1 MANFFLWGAMKQR
14 SVIRFAFLAFGLA
27 GYCIGA
33 EGQKTV
39 VIHAGQL
46 FDGKSDRLL
55 SNQLIVIKGDRIV
68 EVGPAESVKIP
79 AGAEEIDLGKA
90 TVLPG
95 LIDGHAHLF
104 KTSKLGGGSAFTVQM
119 LLTDSWQYRTI
130 VAVLNARKNLEAG
143 FTTMRDCGTVGAMY
157 SDTDLRRAINEGLVP
172 GPRLQVATIPLIGT
186 TWLPPS
192 RGPQRSFSPEV
203 TVPMGARAVDSPWE
217 GRKAVRDNFKYGADF
232 IKVFPGGSPA
242 HFEPDGKL
250 WVPATMTLEEDKAIV
265 DEAHRQG
272 IKAACHAFGGVP
284 LRDSIEAGCDSIE
297 MADDV
302 DPESISKMSEKGIF
316 LVMALS
322 QVKNSESSE
331 LQATQGKYSR
341 AAMQKAS
348 LQRALKAGVK
358 VAFGPNAGDSGPEH
372 GTQAKD
378 VEYMAEYGMKPVQV
392 LHAITNV
399 GAELMSWQDRVGTI
413 EKGKYADV
421 VAVAGNPLAD
431 ITELERVKFV
441 MKGGEIVRND
451 LK

>member
-1 MANFFLWGAMKQR
+1 MRRQ
-14 SVIRFAFLAFGLA
+14 SVIKLALVAFGLS
-27 GYCIGA
+27 GSCIGA
-33 EGQKTV
+33 EGQNTV
-39 VIHAGQL
+39 VIHAGRL

-55 SNQLIVIKGDRIV
+55 SNQLIVIQGDRIA
-68 EVGPAESVKIP
+68 EVGPAGSVKTP
-79 AGAEEIDLGKA
+79 VGAKEIDLGNA

-104 KTSKLGGGSAFTVQM
+104 KSNKLGGGSAFTVQTLM
-119 LLTDSWQYRTI
+119 TDSWQYRTI
-130 VAVLNARKNLEAG
+130 VAVVNARKNLEAG

-203 TVPMGARAVDSPWE
+203 TVPTGARAVDSPWE

-232 IKVFPGGSPA
+232 IKVFPGGSPS
-242 HFEPDGKL
+242 HFEPDGSL

-302 DPESISKMSEKGIF
+302 DPQSISKMSEKGIF

-322 QVKNSESSE
+322 QVKNSEPSE

-341 AAMQKAS
+341 ATMQRVT

-378 VEYMAEYGMKPVQV
+378 VEYMVDYGMKPVQV
-392 LHAITNV
+392 LHAVTSV
-399 GAELMSWQDRVGTI
+399 AAELMGWQDRVGTI

-421 VAVAGNPLAD
+421 IAVTGDPVVD

-441 MKGGEIVRND
+441 MKGGQVVRND

>member
-1 MANFFLWGAMKQR
+1 MSRQ
-14 SVIRFAFLAFGLA
+14 SVINFILVAFGLC
-27 GYCIGA
+27 GYGIEA
-33 EGQKTV
+33 EAQKTV

-55 SNQLIVIKGDRIV
+55 TNQWIVIQGDRIT
-68 EVGPAESVKIP
+68 EVGPAGSVKTP
-79 AGAEEIDLGKA
+79 VGAEEIDLGKA

-104 KTSKLGGGSAFTVQM
+104 KSNKLGGGSAFTVQM

-130 VAVLNARKNLEAG
+130 VAVVNARKNLEAG

-203 TVPMGARAVDSPWE
+203 TVPSGARAVDSPWE

-232 IKVFPGGSPA
+232 IKVFPGGSPS
-242 HFEPDGKL
+242 HFEPDGNL

-302 DPESISKMSEKGIF
+302 DPESISKMSNKGIF

-322 QVKNSESSE
+322 QVKNSEASE
-331 LQATQGKYSR
+331 LQATDGKYSR
-341 AAMQKAS
+341 AAMQKVT

-378 VEYMAEYGMKPVQV
+378 VEYMVDYGMKPVQV
-392 LHAITNV
+392 LHAATSV
-399 GAELMSWQDRVGTI
+399 AAELMGWQDRVGTI
-413 EKGKYADV
+413 EKGKYADLI
-421 VAVAGNPLAD
+421 AVAGNPVAD

-441 MKGGEIVRND
+441 MKGGQIVRND